1 MTTNPGTWVAAV
13 DLGASSVRVCVCNL
27 DGERLSYDVVH
38 RVAHEPVA
46 RRDGVLRWDW
56 QLIRGAVIDGLE
68 LARDMHPLASIGID
82 TWAVDYGLI
91 DADGMLLADPACY
104 RDQRTANYQTL
115 VDRIGAKRLF
125 EINGLQTLPINTI
138 FQLHA
143 EDTDLLSR
151 ARHIL
156 TLPELLVH
164 DLTGT
169 VTAET
174 TSAGS
179 TGLVDQQTRN
189 WSPELLDSLPIDLSQ
204 LPAIAE
210 PGTPVGAWN
219 GIPVHLVAGHDTA
232 SAVVGIHATE
242 PNPFFVSSG
251 TWILAGQELD
261 RPVLTAAARR
271 ALFTNEYGPER
282 TTRFLKNIAGF
293 WIVEECRR
301 RWGTATTAELL
312 TGAQG
317 VEIPDVLF
325 DATDPRFLAP
335 ANMEAEVLD
344 AVGVDCTTSRSA
356 TVGIIVNSLAS
367 TTAYVISEAS
377 ALTGTSVSRVHII
390 GGGNRSVQFVERLRK
405 AVGTEIVVG
414 AEESAALGNAIVQ
427 GLSLG
432 RWADLTSA
440 RSALAP

>member
-1 MTTNPGTWVAAV
+1 
-13 DLGASSVRVCVCNL
+13 
-27 DGERLSYDVVH
+27 
-38 RVAHEPVA
+38 
-46 RRDGVLRWDW
+46 
-56 QLIRGAVIDGLE
+56 
-68 LARDMHPLASIGID
+68 
-82 TWAVDYGLI
+82 
-91 DADGMLLADPACY
+91 
-104 RDQRTANYQTL
+104 
-115 VDRIGAKRLF
+115 
-125 EINGLQTLPINTI
+125 
-138 FQLHA
+138 
-143 EDTDLLSR
+143 
-151 ARHIL
+151 
-156 TLPELLVH
+156 
-164 DLTGT
+164 
-169 VTAET
+169 
-174 TSAGS
+174 
-179 TGLVDQQTRN
+179 
-189 WSPELLDSLPIDLSQ
+189 
-204 LPAIAE
+204 
-210 PGTPVGAWN
+210 
-219 GIPVHLVAGHDTA
+219 VAGHDTA

-344 AVGVDCTTSRSA
+344 AVGVAPTTSRSA

>member
-27 DGERLSYDVVH
+27 DSERLSYDLVH

-56 QLIRGAVIDGLE
+56 QLIRGAVIDGLNI
-68 LARDMHPLASIGID
+68 ARHMHPLASIGID

-91 DADGMLLADPACY
+91 DSDGTLLADPASY
-104 RDQRTANYQTL
+104 RDQRTANYQSL
-115 VDRIGAKRLF
+115 VDRIGAERLF

-143 EDTDLLSR
+143 EDRDLLSR
-151 ARHIL
+151 ARHVL

-169 VTAET
+169 VIAET

-179 TGLVDQQTRN
+179 TGLVDQRSRN
-189 WSPELLDSLPIDLSQ
+189 WSSEIIDSLPIGLSQ
-204 LPAIAE
+204 LPVIAE
-210 PGTPVGAWN
+210 PGTRVGAWN

-242 PNPFFVSSG
+242 LKPFFVSSG

-261 RPVLTAAARR
+261 SPILTAAARE
-271 ALFTNEYGPER
+271 AQFTNEYGPER
-282 TTRFLKNIAGF
+282 TTRFLKNVAGF

-301 RWGTATTAELL
+301 RWGGATTAELL
-312 TGAQG
+312 AEAQDI
-317 VEIPDVLF
+317 EIPDVLF

-335 ANMEAEVLD
+335 ASMEAEVLD
-344 AVGVDCTTSRSA
+344 AVGLAGTVSRAA
-356 TVGIIVNSLAS
+356 TIGIIVNSLAA
-367 TTAYVISEAS
+367 TTASVISEAS
-377 ALTGTSVSRVHII
+377 GLTGSTVSPVHVI
-390 GGGNRSVQFVERLRK
+390 GGGNQSAQFVERLRRTL
-405 AVGTEIVVG
+405 GTEIVVG
-414 AEESAALGNAIVQ
+414 AQESAALGNAIVQ
-427 GLSLG
+427 GLALG
-432 RWADLTSA
+432 RWADIHSA
-440 RSALAP
+440 RTAIAQ